1 MLYEATTS
9 RERSDSAG
17 WLLECSPNS
26 NFSASVNGGIAVAI
40 VLTVVD
46 DMFFA
51 SKIRATAEA
60 VGSTVKFVRSVEK
73 LIESAR
79 EAKPDLVVVD
89 LHNTKLDPIAVA
101 SELKADEELRAIPLL
116 GFFSHVH
123 TDLQRNAL
131 AAGYDKVIPRSVF
144 ARDLGQILSTAPQ

>member
-1 MLYEATTS
+1 
-9 RERSDSAG
+9 
-17 WLLECSPNS
+17 
-26 NFSASVNGGIAVAI
+26 VAI

-60 VGSTVKFVRSVEK
+60 VGSTVKFLRSVEK
-73 LIESAR
+73 LIETAR

-89 LHNTKLDPIAVA
+89 LHNTKLDPVALA
-101 SELKADEELRAIPLL
+101 SELKADEELRKIPLL

-144 ARDLGQILSTAPQ
+144 ARDLGQILSTTPQ

>member
-1 MLYEATTS
+1 M
-9 RERSDSAG
+9 G
-17 WLLECSPNS
+17 
-26 NFSASVNGGIAVAI
+26 I
-40 VLTVVD
+40 VLSVVD

-60 VGSTVKFVRSVEK
+60 VGSTVKFLRSVEK
-73 LIESAR
+73 LIETAR

-89 LHNTKLDPIAVA
+89 LHNTKLDPVALA
-101 SELKADEELRAIPLL
+101 SELKADEELRKIPLL

-144 ARDLGQILSTAPQ
+144 ARDLGQILSTTPQ